1 MVSLATGSRGMSVK
15 QQTLSVLLD
24 LEFNQDRPVHVL
36 HTKSHIRVKSC
47 GLGNL
52 RES

>member
-24 LEFNQDRPVHVL
+24 LEFDQDTPVL
-36 HTKSHIRVKSC
+36 QTKSHFRVKTC
-47 GLGNL
+47 RFIDL